1 MRSLADA
8 TLLRRGLTVTEQRYD
23 RIELDHRA
31 VALRP
36 VRALE
41 DGFRYYEAT
50 TFKYEPWSWC
60 HTYLRRL
67 AIFGF
72 IGDDGSGI
80 VLDVLDERGNII
92 QDFPLTRGGLK
103 FLRRELRFKVE
114 CDALG

>member
-1 MRSLADA
+1 MTKRSNV
-8 TLLRRGLTVTEQRYD
+8 TGRRYFHDQ
-23 RIELDHRA
+23 IELDPRA

-50 TFKYEPWSWC
+50 TFKHDPWGWC

-72 IGDDGSGI
+72 LADDGSGI
-80 VLDVLDERGNII
+80 VLDVLDENGDII
-92 QDFPLTRGGLK
+92 QDFPLTREGLNW
-103 FLRRELRFKVE
+103 LRREFRFKVE
-114 CDALG
+114 REAIG